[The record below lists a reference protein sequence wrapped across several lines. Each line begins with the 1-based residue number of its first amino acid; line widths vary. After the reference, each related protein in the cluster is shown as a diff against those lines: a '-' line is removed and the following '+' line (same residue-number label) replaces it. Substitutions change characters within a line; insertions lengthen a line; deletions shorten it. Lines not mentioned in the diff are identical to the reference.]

1 MFCSL
6 LCSGFSVFLSSQLT
20 NLSLASSG
28 SQPSV
33 QPPNLALFLPA
44 GNPWPSALPSEI
56 YNKSVWPIPCLMVCV
71 CTWFVG
77 HHNNTDKCTDQ
88 SLNMVLQSF
97 PRDFGSYWC
106 GNIVWLYNA
115 HWDPMTLDTI
125 GVKCSN
131 RHKQNCWNSSF
142 GRTLGPW
149 FNLTFQ
155 QWKDNFMQTLLLD
168 LINCTEMLLCDWQL
182 DIYLN

>member
-1 MFCSL
+1 MSFSAASSL
-6 LCSGFSVFLSSQLT
+6 TSPSHLQALSHQFSLHIWLCSCLLATPGPLRFHQRFIINQFDPSPASWSVF
-20 NLSLASSG
+20 
-28 SQPSV
+28 
-33 QPPNLALFLPA
+33 
-44 GNPWPSALPSEI
+44 
-56 YNKSVWPIPCLMVCV
+56 

-131 RHKQNCWNSSF
+131 RHKLNCWNSSF